1 LYVPAGKEYQALTS
15 YIRRMEDE
23 FDLPVL
29 FRGEEKSF
37 KARLLLYGY
46 SYKIQVIVEGQT
58 ILFEPDEERNWR
70 ALIDTEDTEKH
81 KPVNVE
87 LLQSIAG
94 SLDSLTK

>member
-1 LYVPAGKEYQALTS
+1 MAALTC

-37 KARLLLYGY
+37 RARLLLYGY
-46 SYKIQVIVEGQT
+46 SYKIQVMVDDQP

-70 ALIDTEDTEKH
+70 ALIDMEDGEKH

-87 LLQSIAG
+87 LLQSIAA
-94 SLDSLTK
+94 SLESLTK

>member
-1 LYVPAGKEYQALTS
+1 
-15 YIRRMEDE
+15 MEDE

-37 KARLLLYGY
+37 RGRLLLYGY
-46 SYKIQVIVEGQT
+46 SYKIQVIVDDQA

-70 ALIDTEDTEKH
+70 ALIDIDETVKH

-94 SLDSLTK
+94 ALDSLTK

>member
-1 LYVPAGKEYQALTS
+1 MYVPAAREYRALTC

-37 KARLLLYGY
+37 RARLLLYGY
-46 SYKIQVIVEGQT
+46 SYKIQVIVDDQP

-70 ALIDTEDTEKH
+70 ALIDTEDGEKH
-81 KPVNVE
+81 KPVKVE
-87 LLQSIAG
+87 LLQSIAA
-94 SLDSLTK
+94 SLESLTK

>member
-1 LYVPAGKEYQALTS
+1 LYVPAAEECQALTC

-37 KARLLLYGY
+37 RGRLLLYGY
-46 SYKIQVIVEGQT
+46 SYKIQVMVDDQA

-70 ALIDTEDTEKH
+70 ALIDMEDREKH
-81 KPVNVE
+81 FQINVE
-87 LLQSIAG
+87 LLQSIAA
-94 SLDSLTK
+94 SLDALTK